1 MISGFCISR
10 DWTHFLPPKLM
21 STELCLWKIWLEI
34 HLCLLFYVGTAPSTW
49 PSKIFTPHKCYSCK
63 NCFKLNNFYF
73 VVIEMFAIHFLLL
86 FIFQFFLILS
96 WILRKFANTISE
108 AKAETIFLL
117 RLRTDSCSNNHN
129 SRKKDK
135 AILKMWKFLKIMS

>member
-73 VVIEMFAIHFLLL
+73 VVIEMFAIP
-86 FIFQFFLILS
+86 FIIYFPIFPDSQLDS
-96 WILRKFANTISE
+96 EKRANTISE

-117 RLRTDSCSNNHN
+117 RLRTDSWSNNHN